1 MGNCARP
8 SIAPLLFR
16 GVWAAAVIHGAALA
30 LDLALGLAV
39 SRRWLNNQLSK
50 ATHRALCRFAPSVR
64 CGLVQGA
71 YGPPNPPCS
80 PRSIRP
86 LAVLRGGHFE
96 PGGWPM
102 PTEFDYTITPRA
114 LELGGGWNVAFLEDG
129 EAVGG
134 AVYPLPDHVAL
145 DDSEA
150 VRIYTE
156 ALHEDALAEATAW
169 LASR

>member
-102 PTEFDYTITPRA
+102 PTEFDYTITPVPWSWA
-114 LELGGGWNVAFLEDG
+114 
-129 EAVGG
+129 AVGTWRSWKM
-134 AVYPLPDHVAL
+134 AKPSVVPCIRY
-145 DDSEA
+145 
-150 VRIYTE
+150 RIT
-156 ALHEDALAEATAW
+156 LLWTTPKRCGFTPKR
-169 LASR
+169 STRTP